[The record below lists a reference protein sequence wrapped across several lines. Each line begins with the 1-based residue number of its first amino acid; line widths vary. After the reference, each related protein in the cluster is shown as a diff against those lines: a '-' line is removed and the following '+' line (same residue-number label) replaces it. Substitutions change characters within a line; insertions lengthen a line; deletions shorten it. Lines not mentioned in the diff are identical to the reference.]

1 MAAGDA
7 VVTTEG
13 GNQFE
18 QPFSGSGRVVGASD
32 TIGGITAERPVGPG
46 DNLATIIETCRKRS
60 VSPWPYLAEV
70 IRQRR
75 KGCPAPALPALV
87 GLAVSSA

>member
-1 MAAGDA
+1 MVPRA
-7 VVTTEG
+7 VSNGTGTDQG
-13 GNQFE
+13 TRAF
-18 QPFSGSGRVVGASD
+18 A
-32 TIGGITAERPVGPG
+32 
-46 DNLATIIETCRKRS
+46 NLATIIETCRKRS